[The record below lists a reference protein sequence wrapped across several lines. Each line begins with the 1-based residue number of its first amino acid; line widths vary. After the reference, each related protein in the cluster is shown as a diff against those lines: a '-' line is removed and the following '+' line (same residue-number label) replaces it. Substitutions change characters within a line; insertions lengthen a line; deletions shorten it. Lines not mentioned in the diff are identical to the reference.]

1 LAYITFDTKK
11 LKSNYDYLNA
21 LFKKHEIEWSVV
33 SKILSGN
40 KLYLT
45 ELLSFGVNQIC
56 DSRVTNL
63 KIIKSI
69 NPDIETVYIKPPA
82 KRSIPSIV
90 KYADISMNTEVE
102 TIKLLSKEAKK
113 QNKTHKIIIM
123 IELQDKSLKL
133 SGASSDMIVIDL
145 NENKNNYKVGDL
157 IEFKL
162 DYMGTLRI
170 INSKYIEK
178 RVVNSD

>member
-1 LAYITFDTKK
+1 
-11 LKSNYDYLNA
+11 
-21 LFKKHEIEWSVV
+21 
-33 SKILSGN
+33 
-40 KLYLT
+40 
-45 ELLSFGVNQIC
+45 
-56 DSRVTNL
+56 
-63 KIIKSI
+63 
-69 NPDIETVYIKPPA
+69 
-82 KRSIPSIV
+82 
-90 KYADISMNTEVE
+90 
-102 TIKLLSKEAKK
+102 
-113 QNKTHKIIIM
+113 M